1 MVISRNA
8 IARVALP
15 EEQVEVPEIGGT
27 VLVRGMD
34 MPRLGRFEAAR
45 RRYVQPEDG
54 ETEQEAVERAVL
66 ELIPLAL
73 HLCVLADDG
82 QPVYSP
88 AEWAA
93 FAVRHGDRVAELW
106 RVVERLAGLDAPKNA

>member
-1 MVISRNA
+1 MLVNREDITP
-8 IARVALP
+8 VKLP
-15 EEQVEVPEIGGT
+15 EEVVPVPEVGGS

-34 MPRLGRFEAAR
+34 MPRLARFDAAR
-45 RRYVQPEDG
+45 REYVQPQGD
-54 ETEQEAVERAVL
+54 ETPEQAIERATL

-73 HLCVLADDG
+73 HLCVLAADG

-93 FAVRHGDRVAELW
+93 FAVRHGGRVVELW
-106 RVVERLAGLDAPKNA
+106 RVVERLAGLGDQKNA